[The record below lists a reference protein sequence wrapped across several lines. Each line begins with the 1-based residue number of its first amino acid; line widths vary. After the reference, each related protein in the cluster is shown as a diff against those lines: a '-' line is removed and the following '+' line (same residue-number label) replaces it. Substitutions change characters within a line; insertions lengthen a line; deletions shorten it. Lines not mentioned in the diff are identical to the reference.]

1 MIIKDIRLTNFG
13 KFNHK
18 MVSLEPGLNIIYG
31 ENEAGKTTL
40 HTFIRGMLFG
50 IEKQRGKASGKD
62 LYTKYEPWENPSNY
76 HGIMRIESDGINYRI
91 ERNFNKI
98 NKSFKV
104 INEDEGVELNE
115 QQIEHLFSG
124 LDESCYYN
132 TISISQLG
140 SVTDKELEV
149 ILKNYVANLGNTKSM
164 DIDIKEA
171 FADLEKQKKTILI
184 ESKIAESDIVEKNIK
199 TAKEDLEINQSEQRT
214 IVASIEQKK
223 QSLLTI
229 SNKKKEL
236 SALDAKRLD
245 ALNKLNEKKEIL
257 YQEAITLTADTE
269 KYSASL
275 EQVEN
280 HQKQLEEELAQK
292 GIDGRET
299 MEYLFQKVT
308 NKSNMPVLF
317 IIMMMGCIGGA
328 AGFIMGNYHLMDL
341 KQYWI
346 KPAACIGAAVVFLIL
361 SIIKYFFNKKKRK
374 RKLEALKEIKLIM
387 DKLDAAKHEKIY
399 VERQLNNKKEALK
412 ENQEYIKA
420 EEEKSVDMQDYSD
433 ELMSLEA
440 KEREINESISKSQ
453 WILEQKQEKEIELGK
468 RIEELEER
476 NSKINNAKIEI
487 QAIED
492 AKKHIE
498 EIAEEIRNSFGKKLN
513 ERASYYISKITNG
526 KYDSL
531 TIDDKLNI
539 SVNSKHM
546 LVSATRLSKG
556 TIEQIYMAL
565 RLAAADI
572 IFEKDKKPIL
582 LDDAFAMYDNKRM
595 GNTLKFMAENMEQ
608 VIIFSCHTREK
619 LMADKLGLQYNF
631 IRLG

>member
-76 HGIMRIESDGINYRI
+76 HGIMRIESDGVNYRI
-91 ERNFNKI
+91 ERNFNKL

-104 INEDEGVELNE
+104 INEDDGIELNE

-124 LDESCYYN
+124 LDENCYYN
-132 TISISQLG
+132 TISISQFG

-149 ILKNYVANLGNTKSM
+149 ILKNYAANLGNTKSM

-171 FADLEKQKKTILI
+171 FADLEKQKKNILV
-184 ESKIAESDIVEKNIK
+184 ESKISESDIVEKNIK
-199 TAKEDLEINQSEQRT
+199 TAKEDSEINQSEQRT

-223 QSLLTI
+223 QSLLTLAD
-229 SNKKKEL
+229 KKKEL

-245 ALNKLNEKKEIL
+245 ALNKLNEKKEAL

-275 EQVEN
+275 EQIEK
-280 HQKQLEEELAQK
+280 HQKQLEEELSQK

-299 MEYLFQKVT
+299 MEYLFQKIT

-317 IIMMMGCIGGA
+317 IIMMMGSIGSA
-328 AGFIMGNYHLMDL
+328 AGFIMGNYQLMDL

-346 KPAACIGAAVVFLIL
+346 KPAACIGAAFIFLIL
-361 SIIKYFFNKKKRK
+361 SIIKYFFNKKRRK
-374 RKLEALKEIKLIM
+374 RKLETLKEIKLIM

-399 VERQLNNKKEALK
+399 VERQLNNKKDALK

-433 ELMSLEA
+433 ELMVLEA

-476 NSKINNAKIEI
+476 DSNIHNAKLEI

-492 AKKHIE
+492 AKKNIE

-526 KYDSL
+526 KYDNL

-539 SVNSKHM
+539 SVNSKHI
-546 LVSATRLSKG
+546 LISATRLSKG

-595 GNTLKFMAENMEQ
+595 GNTMKFMAENMEQ

-619 LMADKLGLQYNF
+619 LMADKLGLKYNF
-631 IRLG
+631 IRL